1 MPRMQMPA
9 AAIARRM
16 AAIVSGYGDSLLG
29 GGDGGGGGTEGG
41 GGGAG
46 GGGDDGGGGGA
57 RGGEGGIGGGLGL
70 GDGRGGGDGG
80 GGWLGFGACH
90 QLVCSCGAGSAASRE
105 TDSSKT
111 QIITARDAMD
121 TEHETLSPPLF

>member
-1 MPRMQMPA
+1 MQMPA

-16 AAIVSGYGDSLLG
+16 PAIVSGYGDSFLG

-46 GGGDDGGGGGA
+46 GGGDDGGGGGN
-57 RGGEGGIGGGLGL
+57 RGGDGGIGGGLGL

-90 QLVCSCGAGSAASRE
+90 QLVFSCGAASAASRE
-105 TDSSKT
+105 TERIRT
-111 QIITARDAMD
+111 QIITARGAMS
-121 TEHETLSPPLF
+121 TEH

>member
-1 MPRMQMPA
+1 MQRPA
-9 AAIARRM
+9 AAIATRM

-46 GGGDDGGGGGA
+46 GGGEAGGGGGE
-57 RGGEGGIGGGLGL
+57 RGGDGGIGGGLGL
-70 GDGRGGGDGG
+70 GDGCGGGEGG

-90 QLVCSCGAGSAASRE
+90 QFVCSCGAGSAASRE
-105 TDSSKT
+105 TDSIRM
-111 QIITARDAMD
+111 QIITTRSAMN
-121 TEHETLSPPLF
+121 THTRALC